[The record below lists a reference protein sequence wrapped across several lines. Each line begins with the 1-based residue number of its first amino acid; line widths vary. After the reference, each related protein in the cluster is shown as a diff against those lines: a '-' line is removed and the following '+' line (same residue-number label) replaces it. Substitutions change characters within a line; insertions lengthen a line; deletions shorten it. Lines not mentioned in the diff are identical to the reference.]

1 MSEDDQAPVEPTP
14 LHAPNSEP
22 SPGGR
27 VPGGATSAAPRRIWG
42 PPQRDAAGQEKAEA
56 DGRREA
62 LGPSKTTATLLL
74 VTVLVIATC
83 GLVYEL
89 LASTLA
95 SFVLGDAVMQYS
107 TVIGVY
113 LSAMGVGAWLSGYV
127 VDDVAKRFVDVEIAV
142 ALVGGAS
149 APILFFAFAHLSWF
163 RVVLYGVVAL
173 VGMLVG
179 MEIPLLLRILRA
191 RYAFKDLVARVL
203 TVDYLGALVGSLAF
217 PIFFVPK
224 LGLVRTSLVIG
235 GINAVTA
242 LASTYLLDD
251 EIKKTL
257 GLRLRA
263 LAVLIALGVGVV
275 AADRLTLLAEEGLFA
290 DEIIYA
296 KQTPYQRIVITR
308 GRASFQ
314 LFLNGNLQFSS
325 ADEYR
330 YHEALIW
337 PAVAA
342 RVEAGD
348 PVKRVLVLGGGDG
361 LGLREL
367 LKTPGLE
374 AVTLVDLDPFMTRL
388 ARSQPLLSALNESAF
403 SDPRVT
409 VVNDD
414 AYVWLGA
421 EKNAGQKFD
430 VIIADFPDPNH
441 YALGKLYTTRM
452 YALMK
457 QHMLERGVL
466 AVQSTSPLFARK
478 SFWCIAR
485 TMERAGLAVAP
496 YHVFVPSFGEWGYVL
511 AREGSIAPP
520 SKLPPL
526 GKALRYLD
534 DATLRALF
542 VLSRDMQSLDVEVNR
557 LDNQVL
563 VHYYEAEW
571 KRYL

>member
-1 MSEDDQAPVEPTP
+1 VTEEP
-14 LHAPNSEP
+14 P
-22 SPGGR
+22 SVSRERERPGEQISLTD
-27 VPGGATSAAPRRIWG
+27 PPKRRIWG
-42 PPQRDAAGQEKAEA
+42 PPAAQPPENIPARA
-56 DGRREA
+56 
-62 LGPSKTTATLLL
+62 TATLLL

-113 LSAMGVGAWLSGYV
+113 LSAMGVGAWLSGRV
-127 VDDVAKRFVDVEIAV
+127 ESHVARAFVEIEIAV
-142 ALVGGAS
+142 ALVGGMS
-149 APILFFAFAHLSWF
+149 APVLFLAFAHLSWF
-163 RVVLYGVVAL
+163 RLVLYGIVL
-173 VGMLVG
+173 IIGILVG
-179 MEIPLLLRILRA
+179 MEIPLLLRILRE
-191 RYAFKDLVARVL
+191 RYAFKDLIARVL

-235 GINAVTA
+235 AINALTA
-242 LASTYLLDD
+242 IGSTFLLEKDVKQEKAGLLA
-251 EIKKTL
+251 
-257 GLRLRA
+257 RA
-263 LAVLIALGVGVV
+263 GFVLAILTVGIFT
-275 AADRLTLLAEEGLFA
+275 AERITLLAEEGLYA
-290 DEIIYA
+290 DEIVYA
-296 KQTPYQRIVITR
+296 KQTAYQRIVVTR
-308 GRASFQ
+308 GRSSFQ

-337 PAVAA
+337 PAVASRA
-342 RVEAGD
+342 EAGLATEN
-348 PVKRVLVLGGGDG
+348 VLVLGGGDG

-367 LKTPGLE
+367 LHVPGLKNI
-374 AVTLVDLDPFMTRL
+374 TIVDLDPGMTQL
-388 ARSQPLLSALNESAF
+388 AKTMPLLKNLNEGSF
-403 SDPRVT
+403 FDPRVR
-409 VVNDD
+409 VINDD
-414 AYVWLGA
+414 AYVWLGDPRNDA
-421 EKNAGQKFD
+421 LKFD
-430 VIIADFPDPNH
+430 LVIADFPDPNH

-457 QHMLERGVL
+457 QKLGNGGVI

-485 TMERAGLAVAP
+485 TMEKAGLEVAP
-496 YHVFVPSFGEWGYVL
+496 YHVFVPSFGEWGFTL
-511 AREGSIAPP
+511 ARAAGSHGTPLPP
-520 SKLPPL
+520 SKLPVLPAPL
-526 GKALRYLD
+526 KYLD
-534 DATLRALF
+534 DPALRQLF
-542 VLSRDMQSLDVEVNR
+542 VLARDMESLDVEINR